1 MVTLRFGRAKTEG
14 VMLEEMLSVVT
25 ASYGGTPCNYG
36 KRVVAYLIDFL
47 LTVVPPAIVGLLGLV
62 LLFAFAPL
70 GIVLMIL
77 SGIYVVV
84 FPIVNL
90 VRQGSKGATF
100 GKSQQKIALVKD
112 ETGAP
117 IGILFA
123 FLRSILFWF
132 FNAITAGIFLIVDYL
147 FPAFNKKRQR
157 IVDKLLSSVV
167 VDSVGAGF
175 STGSPTTPSTPGVFR
190 EESASLP
197 PPTI

>member
-1 MVTLRFGRAKTEG
+1 MVP
-14 VMLEEMLSVVT
+14 LSPMADVVR

-36 KRVVAYLIDFL
+36 KRVVAYLIDLL
-47 LTVVPPAIVGLLGLV
+47 LTVVPPVIVGLLGLV

-100 GKSQQKIALVKD
+100 GKSQQNIALVKD

-117 IGILFA
+117 IGTLFA
-123 FLRSILFWF
+123 LLRSVLFWF
-132 FNAITAGIFLIVDYL
+132 FNTITAGIFLIVDYL
-147 FPAFNKKRQR
+147 FPAFDKKRQR

-167 VDSVGAGF
+167 VDSIGVGYSA
-175 STGSPTTPSTPGVFR
+175 GSPTAPSTPGVFR
-190 EESASLP
+190 EEGATLP
-197 PPTI
+197 PPAI